1 MATPK
6 YGNEITNEITV
17 PAPDWSVGNAAR
29 NLNFGQSSPREHSAE
44 RRGFIIG
51 HVENMTGGVLY
62 LENADTENG
71 SVFLNAV
78 VKQIVGNNTQDEQ
91 QLCVIGN
98 PVHSGNISLSH
109 PVLSLT
115 DVYLTWY
122 RSLGLRKNT
131 RETIL
136 TPDDQ
141 LVALQLCMA
150 ELNSQKIGAFEVQ
163 ASDVLEAVNHLIQD
177 KLGNLA
183 TAEGPTHRD
192 DYHLIREAYDKFL
205 DHCNVS
211 DIADVF
217 LRVRE
222 KFQLDPDTTQRCR
235 SSSKY
240 ILLELP
246 QTQLETEMLKLLV
259 DKSVTVVTMET
270 SLDTSFSQSLEPA
283 DVRLTNQET
292 DLNDLLERG
301 HSLSTTVLSS
311 SSATESYI
319 RKVFQSYLTLLLNC
333 RDEIALARA
342 INIPDRDL
350 DHRAFTELKRMARKK
365 NMPMCQTAV
374 SFVMQKRLGG
384 KSYAPSQDNPL
395 LQHIKGLSEFVTLLQ
410 KMQTIV
416 EECTDSRSALGRL
429 LTVLKNVLMRSKD
442 LTLRKSSVEVVAVT
456 MMEEAGRLAD
466 QLSDRRT
473 DTASPKRSPGSGG
486 SVYGRDVSRFIQL
499 YLDRQAGRPS
509 VGHVVEVLSDV
520 YTSQSTPVRIPSL
533 VSQFRSPDPET
544 EKSREDTPLLQRTM
558 QRMKELNNKKLA
570 VPRYQSDCTW
580 AMPAVSVSP
589 LNNKEEIHVDYSP
602 VNHDIIRA
610 QAPPTNILQA
620 EENLQ
625 CDEAEKK
632 RKRKDLINK
641 ILESAEDQENV
652 NLDREPSTKNSGKR
666 KLKDAGTASSQPP
679 SKKPRKPAA
688 TKSKKKVA
696 PLLTGQKKLTT
707 FFRM

>member
-1 MATPK
+1 M
-6 YGNEITNEITV
+6 
-17 PAPDWSVGNAAR
+17 
-29 NLNFGQSSPREHSAE
+29 
-44 RRGFIIG
+44 
-51 HVENMTGGVLY
+51 ENMTGGVFY
-62 LENADTENG
+62 LENVDTENCG
-71 SVFLNAV
+71 VFLNAV
-78 VKQIVGNNTQDEQ
+78 VKQLVGNNTQDEK

-98 PVHSGNISLSH
+98 PAHNTDISLNH

-115 DVYLTWY
+115 DVYLTWQ

-131 RETIL
+131 RETVL

-150 ELNSQKIGAFEVQ
+150 ELNSQKIGAFEAQ
-163 ASDVLEAVNHLIQD
+163 ASDVLEVVNHLIQD

-183 TAEGPTHRD
+183 TTGGSTHRD
-192 DYHLIREAYDKFL
+192 DYQLIREAFDKFL
-205 DHCNVS
+205 DQCNVS

-217 LRVRE
+217 LRVKE
-222 KFQLDPDTTQRCR
+222 KFQKDPDSEERCR
-235 SSSKY
+235 NCSKY

-246 QTQLETEMLKLLV
+246 QTQMETEMLKLLV
-259 DKSVTVVTMET
+259 DNKSVTVVTMET
-270 SLDTSFSQSLEPA
+270 SLDTSFSQSVESA

-292 DLNDLLERG
+292 DLTELLEKRNS
-301 HSLSTTVLSS
+301 HSPTVLTG

-350 DHRAFTELKRMARKK
+350 DHRAFTELKRMTRKK

-374 SFVMQKRLGG
+374 SFVMKKRLGG

-442 LTLRKSSVEVVAVT
+442 LTLRRSSVEVVAVT

-466 QLSDRRT
+466 QLSNGRT

-589 LNNKEEIHVDYSP
+589 LNNKEEIYVDYSP
-602 VNHDIIRA
+602 VSHNDITTK
-610 QAPPTNILQA
+610 APPTNILQA
-620 EENLQ
+620 EENLE
-625 CDEAEKK
+625 CDEAAKK
-632 RKRKDLINK
+632 RKRGKDLINK
-641 ILESAEDQENV
+641 ILESVDDQENV
-652 NLDREPSTKNSGKR
+652 NLDGQPQTKNPGKR
-666 KLKDAGTASSQPP
+666 KLKDVGIASSQPP
-679 SKKPRKPAA
+679 SKKSKKPAA
-688 TKSKKKVA
+688 TTKSKKKIA
-696 PLLTGQKKLTT
+696 PLLTGQKKMTS